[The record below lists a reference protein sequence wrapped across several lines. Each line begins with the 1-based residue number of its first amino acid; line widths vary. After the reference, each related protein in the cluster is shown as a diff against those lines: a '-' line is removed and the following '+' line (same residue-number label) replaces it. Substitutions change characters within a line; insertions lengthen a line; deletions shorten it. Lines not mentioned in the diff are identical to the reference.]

1 MEGRNGITIPRGDYD
16 VPLPRSSVQN
26 RLLKLELELQ
36 ENKHTLF
43 DYQMARYKEEMH
55 AILSGYH
62 PDYQEQLQDLAAAR
76 DSTIEGAKLY
86 RDYQLTSVDQRFA
99 VETEATEA
107 EYKAEREGLRDKMLA
122 IIEAKR
128 RALKE
133 DNDHLDTINDTSLDV
148 GRTTQRKLRKRGL
161 DLEVGNKN
169 KRNKTW
175 PQVAKWSAPDTEA
188 LNDLSS
194 IYKTSPSAMAK
205 KSGALRRK

>member
-1 MEGRNGITIPRGDYD
+1 MEGRNGITLPRGDYD

-133 DNDHLDTINDTSLDV
+133 DSDHLDTIN
-148 GRTTQRKLRKRGL
+148 GL

-169 KRNKTW
+169 KRSKMW